1 MGNSRGLCRAFSCQ
15 AFSRPA
21 QFRGGQYPG
30 EWGLEVPG
38 EGSRGATGGEG
49 LMEAATAGRQGL
61 LGAACP
67 RRGPTGS

>member
-1 MGNSRGLCRAFSCQ
+1 MGNSRGLCRAFPCQ

-30 EWGLEVPG
+30 QAGLEVPG
-38 EGSRGATGGEG
+38 EGSRGAMGEG
-49 LMEAATAGRQGL
+49 LMEAATAGGQGL

-67 RRGPTGS
+67 RRGPAGS